1 MDPGLLSGQSS
12 PLGSTTQLSQWSLPF
27 EEVGLA
33 DVPIVGGKAANLG
46 EMVRA
51 GLPVPPGFCVTAAAY
66 RGFIAESDSHARI
79 GLLLDGLDTADTAAI
94 ENATSEIR
102 RMLTEQALPA
112 DIGAEIVARYKALA
126 IKLGGSGGPA
136 PLVAVRS
143 SATAEDLPDASF
155 AGQQDTYLNVSG
167 DQSLLE
173 HVKRCW
179 ASLWTTRAV
188 TYRQKQG
195 YDHGQVALAVVVQAM
210 VPADVAGVLFT
221 ADPLTSDRQVMV
233 VNASWGL
240 GEAIVAG
247 LVTPDTWSIRKGTLQ
262 VISRQIGQKEVQVTR
277 AANGQTVEGPVP
289 PALRDRASLTDHQLA
304 ELSALGA
311 QVEAHYQA
319 PMDIE
324 WALTNGR
331 FYMLQARPITTLSA
345 QVAYPAGDYNRTMFL
360 EIFPDP
366 LSPAFTSVI
375 EPLFAGMLDFTFRSL
390 GFRPP
395 AEVPA
400 VRVFHN
406 QPYFN
411 QRYIEAAFAPLR
423 PSTRQV
429 FVSRFVN
436 PFGHHGRGAPFELS
450 LPFLRMAWR
459 LLKLM
464 RSLHVLLPREVGRY
478 RETIAEL
485 HELDLASLDDAQ
497 LLERV
502 ERLVFT
508 ASSRLL
514 NYDFLL
520 IALVGVTYQALGRLL
535 GPYFGHESEDI
546 QARLVSGVTG
556 NVTMETNIR
565 LWDLSML
572 ARRSSV
578 VRRELE
584 HGDDGDLRERLAQTD
599 DGRDFLRELDRFLA
613 EYGHREVR
621 MDILYPTWSEDPAPV
636 LFFIRGYLDVDQSAS
651 PHRQQERLIAEREE
665 LAERVRLRLRRDVR
679 GRLLWPIFAWV
690 LRHTQANT
698 RQRDTMHFE
707 LTRLFPPFR
716 RFLLELGRRWTE
728 RDLIER
734 PEDVFFLT
742 LGEMKALIEK
752 DGSMA
757 DEVAQRQAELESNRK
772 RMPPPI
778 IRDGRELWS
787 EEPAVDA
794 SDDGLRGVAGSPG
807 LVRGV
812 VRVVRDPDEFG
823 KLGRGEILVA
833 PLTNPVWTPLFAIAG
848 GLITEVGGILSH
860 GAIVAREYG
869 IPAVMAVPGATA
881 RLADGQLVEV
891 DGSSGTVRL
900 LASEATFGAPEPARE
915 QA

>member
-1 MDPGLLSGQSS
+1 MEPGR
-12 PLGSTTQLSQWSLPF
+12 QWSLPF

-33 DVPIVGGKAANLG
+33 DVPFVGGKAANLG

-66 RGFIAESDSHARI
+66 RRFIAESDSHARI
-79 GLLLDGLDTADTAAI
+79 GMLLDGLATADTAAV
-94 ENATSEIR
+94 ENTTGEIR
-102 RMLTEQALPA
+102 RMLTEEALPA
-112 DIGAEIVARYKALA
+112 DIGEEIVARYKELA

-167 DQSLLE
+167 DKSVLE

-179 ASLWTTRAV
+179 ASLWTARAV

-233 VNASWGL
+233 INASWGL

-247 LVTPDTWSIRKGTLQ
+247 LVTPDTWSVRKGTHH
-262 VISRQIGQKEVQVTR
+262 VVSRQIGQKGVQVTR

-289 PALRDRASLTDHQLA
+289 PELRDRASLADDHLTELA
-304 ELSALGA
+304 ALGA
-311 QVEAHYQA
+311 RVEDHYQA

-331 FYMLQARPITTLSA
+331 FYMLQARPITTLAAEVS
-345 QVAYPAGDYNRTMFL
+345 YPAGDYNRTMFL

-375 EPLFAGMLDFTFRSL
+375 EPLFAGMLDFTFRAL
-390 GFRPP
+390 GFRPSQGF
-395 AEVPA
+395 PA
-400 VRVFHN
+400 VGIFHN

-411 QRYIEAAFAPLR
+411 QLYIEAALAPLR
-423 PSTRQV
+423 PSTRRV
-429 FVSRFVN
+429 FVQRIVN
-436 PFGHHGRGAPFELS
+436 PFGDHGHGAPFELS
-450 LPFLRMAWR
+450 WPFLRMAWR
-459 LLKLM
+459 LLRLM
-464 RSLHVLLPREVGRY
+464 RSLHELLPREVQRY
-478 RETIAEL
+478 RASIN
-485 HELDLASLDDAQ
+485 ELDGLALERLTEAE
-497 LLERV
+497 LLERI
-502 ERLVFT
+502 ERLIFT
-508 ASSRLL
+508 SSSRLL

-520 IALVGVTYQALGRLL
+520 IALVGVTYQALGRLIER
-535 GPYFGHESEDI
+535 YFGSESEDI
-546 QARLVSGVTG
+546 RARLVSGVTG
-556 NVTMETNIR
+556 NVTMEANIR
-565 LWDLSML
+565 LWDLAML

-613 EYGHREVR
+613 EYGHREIR
-621 MDILYPTWSEDPAPV
+621 MDILYPTWIEDPAPV
-636 LFFIRGYLDVDQSAS
+636 LFFIRGYLNVDESAS

-665 LAERVRLRLRRDVR
+665 LAERVRLRLRRDLR
-679 GRLLWPIFAWV
+679 GRLLWPVFAWV

-716 RFLLELGRRWTE
+716 RLLLELGRRWSE
-728 RDLIER
+728 RDLIGR
-734 PEDVFFLT
+734 REDVFFLT

-752 DGSMA
+752 GGSMA
-757 DEVAQRQAELESNRK
+757 DEVTQRQIELESNRE
-772 RMPPPI
+772 RTPPPI

-807 LVRGV
+807 IARGV

-869 IPAVMAVPGATA
+869 IPAVMAVPGATTW
-881 RLADGQLVEV
+881 LVDGQLVEV
-891 DGSSGTVRL
+891 DGSSGAVRL